1 MGVLLTFHLWP
12 VNQVFLGGGSND
24 IESQIRQLEE
34 YRKRL
39 QSLETSGSSLWN
51 TIDNEVSSLDDRKRN
66 LIMQDTEYVNVY
78 NNIQMMVHNELL
90 NLVKAKIEASEQGRK
105 LLEKQLESLRKAR
118 QRIEEKDNKDMEL
131 FNKFKEFSKAN
142 PNVTYEQFIKN
153 EMK

>member
-1 MGVLLTFHLWP
+1 MNP
-12 VNQVFLGGGSND
+12 VNQIFLGGSSND

-39 QSLETSGSSLWN
+39 QSLEMSGSSLWN

-78 NNIQMMVHNELL
+78 NSIQMMVHNELL

-105 LLEKQLESLRKAR
+105 LLEKQLDSLRKAR
-118 QRIEEKDNKDMEL
+118 QRIEEKDNKDMEI

-142 PNVTYEQFIKN
+142 PDVTYEQFIKS

>member
-1 MGVLLTFHLWP
+1 MYP

-51 TIDNEVSSLDDRKRN
+51 TIDNEVSALDDRKRN

-142 PNVTYEQFIKN
+142 PNVTYEQFIKS

>member
-1 MGVLLTFHLWP
+1 MNP
-12 VNQVFLGGGSND
+12 VNQIFLGGSSND

-39 QSLETSGSSLWN
+39 QSLEISGSSLWN

-66 LIMQDTEYVNVY
+66 LIMQDTDYVNVY
-78 NNIQMMVHNELL
+78 NSIQMMVHNELL

-105 LLEKQLESLRKAR
+105 LLEKQLDSLRKAR
-118 QRIEEKDNKDMEL
+118 KRIEEKDNKDMEI

-142 PNVTYEQFIKN
+142 PDVTYEQFIKS

>member
-1 MGVLLTFHLWP
+1 MYP

-24 IESQIRQLEE
+24 IESQIKQLEE

-39 QSLETSGSSLWN
+39 QSLEISGSSLWN

-142 PNVTYEQFIKN
+142 PNVTYEQFIKS

>member
-1 MGVLLTFHLWP
+1 MNP
-12 VNQVFLGGGSND
+12 VNQIFLGGSSND

-39 QSLETSGSSLWN
+39 QSLEISGSSLWN

-66 LIMQDTEYVNVY
+66 LIMQDTDYVNVY
-78 NNIQMMVHNELL
+78 NSIQMMVHNELL

-131 FNKFKEFSKAN
+131 FNKFKEFSKTN
-142 PNVTYEQFIKN
+142 PNATYEEFIKSQL
-153 EMK
+153 

>member
-1 MGVLLTFHLWP
+1 MNP
-12 VNQVFLGGGSND
+12 VNQIFLGGSSND

-39 QSLETSGSSLWN
+39 QSLEMSGSSLWN

-66 LIMQDTEYVNVY
+66 LIMQDTDYVNVY
-78 NNIQMMVHNELL
+78 NSIQMMVHNELL

-105 LLEKQLESLRKAR
+105 LLEKQLDSLRKAR
-118 QRIEEKDNKDMEL
+118 QRIEEKDNKDMEI

-142 PNVTYEQFIKN
+142 PDVTYEQFIKS

>member
-1 MGVLLTFHLWP
+1 MNP
-12 VNQVFLGGGSND
+12 VNQIFLGGSSND

-39 QSLETSGSSLWN
+39 QSLEMSGSSLWN
-51 TIDNEVSSLDDRKRN
+51 TIDNEISSLDDRKRN
-66 LIMQDTEYVNVY
+66 LIMQDTEYVNIY
-78 NNIQMMVHNELL
+78 NSIQMIVHNELL

-142 PNVTYEQFIKN
+142 PNVTYEQFIKS

>member
-1 MGVLLTFHLWP
+1 MYP

-39 QSLETSGSSLWN
+39 QSLEISGSSLWN

-142 PNVTYEQFIKN
+142 PNVTYEQFIKS

>member
-1 MGVLLTFHLWP
+1 MNP
-12 VNQVFLGGGSND
+12 VNQIFLGGSSND

-39 QSLETSGSSLWN
+39 QSLEISGSSLWN

-66 LIMQDTEYVNVY
+66 LIMQDTDYVNVY
-78 NNIQMMVHNELL
+78 NSIQMMVHNELL

-105 LLEKQLESLRKAR
+105 LLEKQLDSLRKAR
-118 QRIEEKDNKDMEL
+118 QRIEEKDNKDMEI

-142 PNVTYEQFIKN
+142 PDVTYEQFIKS

>member
-1 MGVLLTFHLWP
+1 MYP

-24 IESQIRQLEE
+24 IEGQIRQLEE

-39 QSLETSGSSLWN
+39 QSLEISGSSLWN
-51 TIDNEVSSLDDRKRN
+51 TIDNEVSALDDRKRN

-142 PNVTYEQFIKN
+142 PNVTYEQFIKS

>member
-1 MGVLLTFHLWP
+1 MYP

-142 PNVTYEQFIKN
+142 PNVTYEQFIKS

>member
-1 MGVLLTFHLWP
+1 MYP

-39 QSLETSGSSLWN
+39 QSLEISGSSLWN

-66 LIMQDTEYVNVY
+66 LIMQDTEYVNVH

-142 PNVTYEQFIKN
+142 PNVTYEQFIKS

>member
-1 MGVLLTFHLWP
+1 MYP

-66 LIMQDTEYVNVY
+66 LIMQDTEYVNIY
-78 NNIQMMVHNELL
+78 NSIQMIVHNELL

-142 PNVTYEQFIKN
+142 SNVTYEQFIKS

>member
-1 MGVLLTFHLWP
+1 MNP
-12 VNQVFLGGGSND
+12 VNQIFLGGSSND

-39 QSLETSGSSLWN
+39 QSLEISGSSLWN

-66 LIMQDTEYVNVY
+66 LIMQDTDYVNVY
-78 NNIQMMVHNELL
+78 NSIQMMVHNELL

-105 LLEKQLESLRKAR
+105 LLEKQLDSLRKAK
-118 QRIEEKDNKDMEL
+118 QRIEEKDNKDMEI

-142 PNVTYEQFIKN
+142 PDVTYEQFIKS

>member
-1 MGVLLTFHLWP
+1 MYP

-24 IESQIRQLEE
+24 IESQIKQLEE

-142 PNVTYEQFIKN
+142 PNVTYEQFIKS

>member
-1 MGVLLTFHLWP
+1 MNP
-12 VNQVFLGGGSND
+12 VNQIFLGGSSND

-39 QSLETSGSSLWN
+39 QSLEMSGSSLWN

-66 LIMQDTEYVNVY
+66 LIMQDTDYVNVY
-78 NNIQMMVHNELL
+78 NSIQMMVHNELL

-105 LLEKQLESLRKAR
+105 LLEKQLDSLRKAK
-118 QRIEEKDNKDMEL
+118 QRIEEKDNKDMEI

-142 PNVTYEQFIKN
+142 PDVTYEQFIKS

>member
-1 MGVLLTFHLWP
+1 MYP

-66 LIMQDTEYVNVY
+66 LIMQDTEYVNIY
-78 NNIQMMVHNELL
+78 NSIQMIVHNELL

-142 PNVTYEQFIKN
+142 PNVTYEQFIKS

>member
-1 MGVLLTFHLWP
+1 MYP

-39 QSLETSGSSLWN
+39 QSLEISGSSLWN
-51 TIDNEVSSLDDRKRN
+51 TIDNEVSALDDRKRN

-78 NNIQMMVHNELL
+78 NNIQMIVHNELL

-142 PNVTYEQFIKN
+142 PNVTYEQFIKS

>member
-1 MGVLLTFHLWP
+1 MYP

-39 QSLETSGSSLWN
+39 QSLEISGSSLWN

>member
-1 MGVLLTFHLWP
+1 MYP

-51 TIDNEVSSLDDRKRN
+51 TIDNEVSALDDRKRN

-90 NLVKAKIEASEQGRK
+90 NLVKAKIETSEQGRK

-142 PNVTYEQFIKN
+142 PNVTYEQFIKS

>member
-1 MGVLLTFHLWP
+1 MYP

-39 QSLETSGSSLWN
+39 QSLETSGRSLWN

-78 NNIQMMVHNELL
+78 NNIQMMVQNSLKNNL
-90 NLVKAKIEASEQGRK
+90 NH
-105 LLEKQLESLRKAR
+105 
-118 QRIEEKDNKDMEL
+118 
-131 FNKFKEFSKAN
+131 
-142 PNVTYEQFIKN
+142 
-153 EMK
+153 

>member
-1 MGVLLTFHLWP
+1 MYP

-66 LIMQDTEYVNVY
+66 LIMQDTEYVNIY
-78 NNIQMMVHNELL
+78 NSIQMIVHNELL

>member
-1 MGVLLTFHLWP
+1 MYP

-39 QSLETSGSSLWN
+39 LSLEISGSSLWN

-142 PNVTYEQFIKN
+142 PNVTYEQFIKS

>member
-1 MGVLLTFHLWP
+1 MYP

-24 IESQIRQLEE
+24 LECQIRQLEE

-39 QSLETSGSSLWN
+39 QSLEISGSSLWN

-142 PNVTYEQFIKN
+142 PNVTYEQFIKS

>member
-1 MGVLLTFHLWP
+1 MYP
-12 VNQVFLGGGSND
+12 VNQVFLGGGNND

-39 QSLETSGSSLWN
+39 QSLEISGSSLWN

-131 FNKFKEFSKAN
+131 FNKFTKTMDRVAN
-142 PNVTYEQFIKN
+142 ACILN
-153 EMK
+153 

>member
-1 MGVLLTFHLWP
+1 MNP
-12 VNQVFLGGGSND
+12 VNQIFLGGSSND

-66 LIMQDTEYVNVY
+66 LIMQDTEYVNIY
-78 NNIQMMVHNELL
+78 NSIQMIVHNELL

-118 QRIEEKDNKDMEL
+118 QRIEEKDSKDMEL

-142 PNVTYEQFIKN
+142 PNVTYEQFIKS

>member
-1 MGVLLTFHLWP
+1 MYP

-39 QSLETSGSSLWN
+39 QSLEISGSSLWN
-51 TIDNEVSSLDDRKRN
+51 TIDNEVSALDDRKRN

-142 PNVTYEQFIKN
+142 PNVTYEQFIKS

>member
-1 MGVLLTFHLWP
+1 MYP

-39 QSLETSGSSLWN
+39 QSLEISGSSLWN

-66 LIMQDTEYVNVY
+66 LIMQDTEYVNIY
-78 NNIQMMVHNELL
+78 NSIQMIVHNELL

-142 PNVTYEQFIKN
+142 PNVTYEQFIKS